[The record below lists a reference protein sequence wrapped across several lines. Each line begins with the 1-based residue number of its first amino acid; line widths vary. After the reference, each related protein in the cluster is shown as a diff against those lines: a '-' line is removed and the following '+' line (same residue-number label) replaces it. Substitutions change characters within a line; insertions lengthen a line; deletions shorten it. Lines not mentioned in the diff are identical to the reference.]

1 MVFAVWRSSMNIC
14 TSISCFCILIF
25 FFFGIFCRAAPSARS
40 PCLHRACVHCATSGC
55 AISAPTCISTRDH
68 RWRLSTQTCTHSRG
82 PVPSSVL
89 TCTRKAPVPFL
100 QMDKAWNEPLSL
112 LAERLFFFFIFPA
125 VLHLFVS
132 HFSVRAVAMNNAW
145 DWRWLI
151 TVPGYPCALLHL
163 SLTHGPDSKAL
174 KWFHFC

>member
-1 MVFAVWRSSMNIC
+1 MQSCSECSEPMLAQSLCTLCNKWLCYQCTDVHQHQRPPVTSQYSDLHPQQRTSSIQC
-14 TSISCFCILIF
+14 SD
-25 FFFGIFCRAAPSARS
+25 
-40 PCLHRACVHCATSGC
+40 LHQKGSGSLPPNGQGMKCA
-55 AISAPTCISTRDH
+55 
-68 RWRLSTQTCTHSRG
+68 
-82 PVPSSVL
+82 
-89 TCTRKAPVPFL
+89 
-100 QMDKAWNEPLSL
+100 SL

-132 HFSVRAVAMNNAW
+132 HFSVRTVAMNNAW

-174 KWFHFC
+174 K